1 MGSLASDVA
10 AGPPVTDSSQ
20 TAATGEA
27 DGTSVGAAAVGASV
41 GAAVAVGWGPVVA
54 GAVVGVE
61 EPQAATTRAAT
72 SATKPPVRR
81 FGEFIAGDCAMAS
94 RRSPLRHW
102 FPARDVRFLT
112 VPRAGDKSTPV
123 YGS

>member
-1 MGSLASDVA
+1 VA
-10 AGPPVTDSSQ
+10 AGPPVTDSSH
-20 TAATGEA
+20 TDAIGE
-27 DGTSVGAAAVGASV
+27 DEGASV
-41 GAAVAVGWGPVVA
+41 GAAVPGGSVGTAVAVGWGPVVA

-72 SATKPPVRR
+72 SATRPPVRR

-94 RRSPLRHW
+94 RRSLQTRG
-102 FPARDVRFLT
+102 FPSRDVRFLT
-112 VPRAGDKSTPV
+112 VPRAGHESKGV